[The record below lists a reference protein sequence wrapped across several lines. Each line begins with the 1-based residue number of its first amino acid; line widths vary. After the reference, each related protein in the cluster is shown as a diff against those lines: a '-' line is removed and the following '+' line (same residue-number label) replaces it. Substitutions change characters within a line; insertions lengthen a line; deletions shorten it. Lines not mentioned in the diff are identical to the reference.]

1 MYIKQERSTW
11 LSCYGAARKYISDAY
26 RRLQNG
32 IALLGWVMLGLTL
45 IALLVEVL
53 AAFPGWFGPILFG
66 PKTAI
71 TVIDKLSDMPA
82 RVSGAKADFFV
93 TIIGDPLSLIAPVI
107 ATILLYIILT
117 IVQPRLFSWPR
128 SRALYLLALCGA
140 LSTLILAT
148 RLAPLPGAAGQ
159 FSWCIIAFAL
169 VAHARVTAGKKIGW
183 LVEAM
188 ALAAVLICL
197 TVASPHQYIVASKD
211 ASYSLHTANPQL
223 PLNPL
228 PKIYQSAGPGTSD
241 PNQLL
246 LHIPML
252 GIQIGSTLQVFQ
264 FSIWLLGLLCLHIY
278 TAIGVH
284 ERAARQR
291 SDRLVRELTL
301 AQEQL
306 RAYALRAEELA
317 TMRERERVAREVH
330 DTLAQG
336 LAAIKMHLETGAK
349 VFYEQPDL
357 AHRCLERARAL
368 AGEHLDETRNTIL
381 NLRSDALDGR
391 TLPEALA
398 LLATAWREGHNQGG
412 DDREA
417 RVCISGIA
425 QDAPFWLTVPPAVD
439 LACYRIAQEAFN
451 NASRHGHAQ
460 HIDVELSIERD
471 ELCLTITDDGSGF
484 DPGTISSCTREGRF
498 GILGMHERLKL
509 LNGRLEIISA
519 PGAGTHVVAMIP
531 LKTASSTLREQTK
544 ASGSGGQG
552 LPPLAGRGVSP
563 KFLNYSTR
571 FDIKGE
577 K

>member
-32 IALLGWVMLGLTL
+32 VAPVGWVMLGLGL

-71 TVIDKLSDMPA
+71 TIIDKLSDIP
-82 RVSGAKADFFV
+82 VKTSSAKVNFFV
-93 TIIGDPLSLIAPVI
+93 TVISDPLSLIVPVI
-107 ATILLYIILT
+107 ATLLLYITLT
-117 IVQPRLFSWPR
+117 ILQPGIFPWPR
-128 SRALYLLALCGA
+128 SRALYLLVLCAA
-140 LSTLILAT
+140 LSTLILAA
-148 RLAPLPGAAGQ
+148 RFAPLPGAAGQ
-159 FSWCIIAFAL
+159 FSWCILAYAL
-169 VAHARVTAGKKIGW
+169 VAHTRVTAGKKTGW
-183 LVEAM
+183 LIEAV

-197 TVASPHQYIVASKD
+197 TAASPHQYIVASHT
-211 ASYSLHTANPQL
+211 SYSLHTTNST
-223 PLNPL
+223 PL
-228 PKIYQSAGPGTSD
+228 PPDPSTRIYQPVKPTASD
-241 PNQLL
+241 FDQLL

-252 GIQIGSTLQVFQ
+252 GIQVGSTLQVFQ

-357 AHRCLERARAL
+357 AYRCLERARAL

-398 LLATAWREGHNQGG
+398 LLATTWQEGHNQGG
-412 DDREA
+412 DGREVS
-417 RVCISGIA
+417 VCISGIA
-425 QDAPFWLTVPPAVD
+425 KDAPFWLTVPPAIE
-439 LACYRIAQEAFN
+439 LTCYRIAQEAFS
-451 NASRHGHAQ
+451 NASRHGHAR

-484 DPGTISSCTREGRF
+484 DPAAISSCTREGRF

-531 LKTASSTLREQTK
+531 LKTA
-544 ASGSGGQG
+544 G
-552 LPPLAGRGVSP
+552 LAPEPAEKRG
-563 KFLNYSTR
+563 
-571 FDIKGE
+571 
-577 K
+577 